1 MDMQNLPDLMTFVMV
16 VDEDSFSAAAKKL
29 GLSHSVISRRITR
42 LENELGVQLLQRTT
56 RRLSMT
62 EAGRAIYERAKQIQ
76 RDIEEVSLT
85 VSASQ
90 QELRGTL
97 RINAP
102 MSFGQL
108 HLMPAICEFM
118 EQYPDLRIELLLG
131 RQYANLIEESLDI
144 SIQISELPDSSFI
157 AKTLMHRNTI
167 VCATPKYLAQ
177 YGTPQKPEDLKQHN
191 CLLYQEKRVHN
202 DWRFIR
208 NKEEFSVKVS
218 GNLIINSSQAVAKAA
233 LASLGIAR
241 LPNYLIMHE
250 INTGNLVSLIP
261 EYCPKDIGIYAVYS
275 HRKYLA
281 KKVRVFVDFLVK
293 KFSEDTY
300 WNKIHGVA
308 L

>member
-1 MDMQNLPDLMTFVMV
+1 MNMQNLPDLMTFVMV

-42 LENELGVQLLQRTT
+42 LESELGVQLLQRTT

-62 EAGRAIYERAKQIQ
+62 EAGRAIYERGKQIQ

-85 VSASQ
+85 VSVSQ

-108 HLMPAICEFM
+108 HLVPAICEFM

-131 RQYANLIEESLDI
+131 RQHANLIEESLDV

-157 AKTLMHRNTI
+157 AKTLMHRNT
-167 VCATPKYLAQ
+167 VLCATPEYLKQ
-177 YGTPQKPEDLKQHN
+177 HGTPEKPEDLKHHN
-191 CLLYQEKRVHN
+191 CLLYQEKRVHS
-202 DWRFIR
+202 DWRFVR
-208 NKEEFSVKVS
+208 HGEEFSVKVS
-218 GNLIINSSQAVAKAA
+218 GNLIINSSQAIAKAA

-241 LPNYLIMHE
+241 LPSYLITHE
-250 INTGNLVSLIP
+250 INMGNLISLMP
-261 EYCPKDIGIYAVYS
+261 EYCPKDIGIHAIYS

-293 KFSEDTY
+293 KFSEDAY
-300 WNKIHGVA
+300 WNKLNEVA